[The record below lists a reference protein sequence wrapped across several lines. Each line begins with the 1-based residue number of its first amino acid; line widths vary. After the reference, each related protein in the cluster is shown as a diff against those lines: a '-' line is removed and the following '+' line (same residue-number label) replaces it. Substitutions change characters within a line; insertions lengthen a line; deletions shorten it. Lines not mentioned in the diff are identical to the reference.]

1 MRNEPPS
8 AVPLLLLFV
17 VVNLILVGLGVW
29 KVVELVL

>member
-1 MRNEPPS
+1 MNEPRN
-8 AVPLLLLFV
+8 AMPLLLAFV